1 MSDPVRAADALRRS
15 PVHRMNADA
24 GANFVPCGDAMIVSD
39 YGEPAEER
47 EAAQRLGLCD
57 LSVLSRIGFKGSG
70 TLNWLASQKIA
81 LPRATNFAR
90 AQPDG
95 SLAAQLGPQEI
106 VVLSDIAGRSER
118 ASALEKGWRKSDQYP
133 RGYPV
138 PRRDTHAWFRI
149 TGTSGAQMFA
159 KMSAVDLRPHKF
171 ENHELTQTSIA
182 RATGIIIRND
192 LGPILGYDLLVDGAM
207 ADYYV
212 PVLLDAMVE
221 FDGRLVGHQ
230 ALVTLAAPER

>member
-1 MSDPVRAADALRRS
+1 MSDSLQTDNALRRS
-15 PVHRMNADA
+15 PVHRITADA

-39 YGEPAEER
+39 YGKPAEEL

-57 LSVLSRIGFKGSG
+57 LSVLSRIGFKGAG
-70 TLNWLASQKIA
+70 TLNWLASQNIA

-106 VVLSDIAGRSER
+106 IVLSDITGSSARAGALRS
-118 ASALEKGWRKSDQYP
+118 AWQKSDHSQ

-171 ENHELTQTSIA
+171 ENHQLTQTSIA

-192 LGPILGYDLLVDGAM
+192 LGPVLGFDLLVDGAM

-212 PVLLDAMVE
+212 PVLLDAMAE

-230 ALVTLAAPER
+230 ALMMLAEPEG